1 MVDILIYSEC
11 QVGKLLLSDEQKR
24 HIENIFTDN
33 ETVKTYNF
41 GIIREYVT
49 VDPSI
54 IKNVITIF
62 RQIHRITPIVAIDT
76 EMVVY
81 NTTDQQI
88 NLSKHVDDQTYSLS
102 DMQKDDYQTKEP
114 RFYTGIYY
122 AKIDKTIKGGSVQ
135 FYDKRSKFV
144 REIIPKE
151 NDFLLFRS
159 DQLHGVKSISG
170 SGYRKLIIFYFS
182 TTDDKY

>member
-1 MVDILIYSEC
+1 MVDIRIYPEC
-11 QVGKLLLSDEQKR
+11 QVGKLILCDEQKR
-24 HIENIFTDN
+24 HIENIFT
-33 ETVKTYNF
+33 EHEVGKIPTH
-41 GIIREYVT
+41 GMIREYVS

-54 IKNVITIF
+54 IKKVTTLF
-62 RQIHRITPIVAIDT
+62 RKIRRITSIVTIDV

-81 NTTDQQI
+81 NATDQLI
-88 NLSKHVDDQTYSLS
+88 NLSKHVDDQTYLMS
-102 DMQKDDYQTKEP
+102 DMKKDDYQTKEP

-135 FYDKRSKFV
+135 FYDKRSKFA
-144 REIIPKE
+144 REVVPKE

-159 DQLHGVKSISG
+159 DQLHGVKSIGG

-182 TTDDKY
+182 TTNDKY

>member
-1 MVDILIYSEC
+1 MTDIKIYPEC
-11 QVGKLLLSDEQKR
+11 QVGKLILCDEQKR
-24 HIENIFTDN
+24 HIENIFI
-33 ETVKTYNF
+33 EHEAGKIYSC
-41 GIIREYVT
+41 GRIREYVS
-49 VDPSI
+49 VEPSI
-54 IKNVITIF
+54 IKKVTALF
-62 RQIHRITPIVAIDT
+62 RQIRKTTPIVAIDA
-76 EMVVY
+76 EMFVY
-81 NTTDQQI
+81 NATDQLI
-88 NLSKHVDDQTYSLS
+88 NLSKHVDDHTYSMS
-102 DMQKDDYQTKEP
+102 DMKKDDYQVNEP

-135 FYDKRSKFV
+135 FYDKRSKFA
-144 REIIPKE
+144 REVIPKE